1 MKKRISDIIKYTLA
15 AAVAGVLLYFVL
27 RNIQWSLVAEGLA
40 HCKWGFILL
49 MVLANIISVV
59 FRAIRWRLLTNPI
72 APGERRMT
80 VINAYFI
87 GNMFNSL
94 LPGSGEFIRCGFIR
108 TSESSYQKVLGTV
121 LTERLWDAISLI
133 VLTIIA
139 LFAGSEAFASF
150 CREKVWEP
158 MTASLMAK
166 WWIVPVIVV
175 CVILLVALYRILK
188 KRIPSLQKVGTFF
201 NGLLEGLLSFRHMK
215 HKGAFLLLTVG
226 IWVMYW
232 IGMHCVLLAMPELCH
247 LQPADSLMLTVTG
260 NLASVIPAPGSI
272 GAYHYLITEA
282 VANIYSAT
290 KETGLIYAVL
300 NHEPVLLTHLTLGFV
315 CYLAERAYR
324 RKNKTI

>member
-1 MKKRISDIIKYTLA
+1 MKKRVSDIIKYTLA

-27 RNIQWSLVAEGLA
+27 RNINWSLVAEGLA

-59 FRAIRWRLLTNPI
+59 FRAVRWRLLTNPV

-108 TSESSYQKVLGTV
+108 TSEASYQKVLGTV
-121 LTERLWDAISLI
+121 LTERIWDAISLI
-133 VLTIIA
+133 ILTIIA
-139 LFAGSEAFASF
+139 LSAGSEAFATF
-150 CREKVWEP
+150 CRENVWEP
-158 MTASLMAK
+158 MRASLMAK
-166 WWIVPVIVV
+166 WWIVPAVAGG
-175 CVILLVALYRILK
+175 VILLVALYRILK
-188 KRIPSLQKVGTFF
+188 KRIPSLQKVGSFF
-201 NGLLEGLLSFRHMK
+201 KGLLEGLLSFRNMK
-215 HKGAFLLLTVG
+215 NKGTFLLLTVG

-247 LQPADSLMLTVTG
+247 LHPADSLMLTVTG

-290 KETGLIYAVL
+290 KETGLLYAVL
-300 NHEPVLLTHLTLGFV
+300 NHEPVLLTHLTFGFI
-315 CYLAERAYR
+315 CYLAQRAYI
-324 RKNKTI
+324 RKKRP